1 MEYIELLSPA
11 KNLEIGKAA
20 IETGADAVY
29 IGAESFGARAA
40 AGNNL
45 EEIEELVNYAH
56 IFNAKV
62 YVTVN
67 TVLFDNELKAVEE
80 LINRLYNIG
89 VDALIIQDMGIL
101 EMNLPPIPLH
111 ASTQMHNL
119 SKEKVDFLSKIGL
132 KRVVLPR
139 ELSIDGIAEIHK
151 EVPEI
156 EIESFVHGAL
166 CNGLSGQCYLSYE
179 LTKRSGNRGECSQP
193 CRSRYD
199 LVNAQGKILVKNKH
213 LLSTKDLNA
222 SSYISQMIDS
232 GVRSFKIEGRLKD
245 LDYVKNVTAY
255 YSQEINKYIDSRR
268 GVLNTPSQYSRSSI
282 GKSEISFTPDVERS
296 FNRGFTSFNLQGKKD
311 KIGDLDTA
319 KAIGKY
325 IGKVADV
332 NLSGRS
338 HNFIQ
343 ISTKEEIV
351 NGDGLCFFNKNG
363 ELEGFLVNKVEPNP
377 EQSLVNIIPNK
388 NIDIRILTKI
398 YRNFDLQFTKQVE
411 QDSSKRKIGIDFE
424 LSETPNGF
432 ILKAKDE
439 TGLEVEERIETEK
452 QLAKNTENYDENLLK
467 QIDKLGNSFFYLKN
481 FTNTSTQKYF
491 LPSSVINSLRR
502 ICCDKLI
509 ALRKESYKRKE
520 SKFEKTDY
528 PYISKQLDYNGNVVN
543 EKAKEFYLRHG
554 VEEIVYG
561 VEKTNKT
568 KDIVLM
574 RSKNC
579 IRFALGQCI
588 IKDKQTP
595 DFDQELFLKDN
606 NRTYKLSFD
615 CKNCFMDI
623 QSLEK

>member
-56 IFNAKV
+56 IFNAKI

-67 TVLFDNELKAVEE
+67 TVLFDNELKVVEE
-80 LINRLYNIG
+80 LIHRLYNIG

-119 SKEKVDFLSKIGL
+119 SKEKVDFLNKIGL
-132 KRVVLPR
+132 KRVVFPR
-139 ELSIDGIAEIHK
+139 ELSIDEIAEMHK

-199 LVNAQGKILVKNKH
+199 LINAQGKTLVKNKH

-255 YSQEINKYIDSRR
+255 YSQEINKCL
-268 GVLNTPSQYSRSSI
+268 LNLSNQYSRSSI
-282 GKSEISFTPDVERS
+282 GKTEIGFTPDVERS

-351 NGDGLCFFNKNG
+351 NGDGLCFFNHNG
-363 ELEGFLVNKVEPNP
+363 ELEGFLVNKVEPIP

-411 QDSSKRKIGIDFE
+411 QDKSKRRIGIDFE

-439 TGLEVEERIETEK
+439 TGLEVEERIETQK

-491 LPSSVINSLRR
+491 FPSSVINSLRR

-579 IRFALGQCI
+579 IRYALGQCI